1 MKEHREPK
9 RIFVIDNHPVVHE
22 GLRSIIDNQDDLI
35 VCGEAFG
42 VLQALELFETL
53 KPDLVIIDVS
63 LGDED
68 GLQLIQE
75 MRHLNADLPIMVFS
89 ARPEFDY
96 AESILKI
103 GASGYLM
110 KNNALET
117 VVLAIRTVLE
127 GNIYLSETMEAGLL
141 AQVLGRENSPSK
153 PRGVVS
159 SLSQRE
165 FEVFRLIGED
175 KSTRQIAQHLHR
187 SPKTIETHLERI
199 KQKLEINSGTE
210 LIHHAVRWMEKQN

>member
-9 RIFVIDNHPVVHE
+9 RIFVIDDQPVVHE

-35 VCGEAFG
+35 VCGAAFE
-42 VLQALELFETL
+42 VSQALELFETL

-75 MRHLNADLPIMVFS
+75 MRHLNADLPIMVLS
-89 ARPEFDY
+89 ARPESDY
-96 AESILKI
+96 AERILKA

-110 KNNALET
+110 KNKALET

-127 GNIYLSETMEAGLL
+127 GNIYLSQTVEAELL
-141 AQVLGRENSPSK
+141 AQVLGGEDTPSK
-153 PRGVVS
+153 PRSAVS
-159 SLSQRE
+159 GLSQRE
-165 FEVFRLIGED
+165 FEVFRLIGGG

-187 SPKTIETHLERI
+187 SPKTIETHIEQI

-210 LIHHAVRWMEKQN
+210 LIHHAIRWLEKQN